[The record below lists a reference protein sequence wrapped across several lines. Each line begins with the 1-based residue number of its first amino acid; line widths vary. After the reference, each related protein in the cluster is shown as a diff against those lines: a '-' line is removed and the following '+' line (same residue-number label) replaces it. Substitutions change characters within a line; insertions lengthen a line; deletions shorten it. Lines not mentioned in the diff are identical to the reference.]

1 MLDAAQAIVTRVYA
15 LLQGEKA
22 VEVVFPSVV
31 HGLSAVEGCARLKH
45 NLKMAAFSLATAR
58 LSRETR
64 ALILVLA
71 ALTATAAAK
80 DVALISN
87 KNNSVPTMALAD
99 VVKVCKGQLTRWP
112 DGKPVTIIMRQ
123 PGSAELKIVEDKIY
137 VLSSQEVRDLI
148 TSANH
153 NRSDR
158 PAIILGASDEEV
170 ILKVESM
177 PGAVGLVDVYSITG
191 AVKVVKIGGKLPLE
205 SGYPLHGN

>member
-1 MLDAAQAIVTRVYA
+1 
-15 LLQGEKA
+15 
-22 VEVVFPSVV
+22 VV

-45 NLKMAAFSLATAR
+45 NLKMTAFGLATAT

-64 ALILVLA
+64 ALILVLGV
-71 ALTATAAAK
+71 LTATAVAK

-87 KNNSVPTMALAD
+87 KSNSVPTMALAD
-99 VVKVCKGQLTRWP
+99 VVKVCKGQLGRWP

-137 VLSSQEVRDLI
+137 ALSSQDVRDLI

-153 NRSDR
+153 SRSDR

-170 ILKVESM
+170 IRKVESM

-205 SGYPLHGN
+205 SGYSLHGN

>member
-1 MLDAAQAIVTRVYA
+1 
-15 LLQGEKA
+15 
-22 VEVVFPSVV
+22 VV

-45 NLKMAAFSLATAR
+45 NLKMTVLSLATAT
-58 LSRETR
+58 LWRETR
-64 ALILVLA
+64 TIILVLG

-99 VVKVCKGQLTRWP
+99 VVKVCKGQLSRWP

-123 PGSAELKIVEDKIY
+123 PGSAELRIVEEKIY
-137 VLSSQEVRDLI
+137 ALSSQDVRDVI
-148 TSANH
+148 TFANH
-153 NRSDR
+153 SRSDR

-170 ILKVESM
+170 IRKVESM

>member
-1 MLDAAQAIVTRVYA
+1 MT
-15 LLQGEKA
+15 
-22 VEVVFPSVV
+22 
-31 HGLSAVEGCARLKH
+31 
-45 NLKMAAFSLATAR
+45 AFSLPTTT

-64 ALILVLA
+64 ALILLLTT
-71 ALTATAAAK
+71 LTATAAAK

-87 KNNSVPTMALAD
+87 KSNSVPTMALAD
-99 VVKVCKGQLTRWP
+99 VVKVCKGQLGRWP

-123 PGSAELKIVEDKIY
+123 PGSSELKIVEDKIY
-137 VLSSQEVRDLI
+137 LLNSQEVRDLI

-153 NRSDR
+153 SRSDR

-170 ILKVESM
+170 IRKVESM

-205 SGYPLHGN
+205 SGYALHGN

>member
-1 MLDAAQAIVTRVYA
+1 MD
-15 LLQGEKA
+15 
-22 VEVVFPSVV
+22 F
-31 HGLSAVEGCARLKH
+31 HAVEGCASLKH
-45 NLKMAAFSLATAR
+45 NLKMAAFSLARKT
-58 LSRETR
+58 LSRETQV
-64 ALILVLA
+64 LVLVLG

-87 KNNSVPTMALAD
+87 RSDSVSTMALAD
-99 VVKVCKGQLTRWP
+99 VVKVCKGQMGRWP

-137 VLSSQEVRDLI
+137 ALSSQDVRNLI

-153 NRSDR
+153 NRLNR
-158 PAIILGASDEEV
+158 PAIILGSSDEEV
-170 ILKVESM
+170 IHKLESM

>member
-1 MLDAAQAIVTRVYA
+1 
-15 LLQGEKA
+15 
-22 VEVVFPSVV
+22 
-31 HGLSAVEGCARLKH
+31 
-45 NLKMAAFSLATAR
+45 MAAFTLATAT

-71 ALTATAAAK
+71 TLTASAAAK

-87 KNNSVPTMALAD
+87 KSNSVPTMALAD
-99 VVKVCKGQLTRWP
+99 VMKVCKGQLGRWP

-158 PAIILGASDEEV
+158 PAIILGTSDEEV
-170 ILKVESM
+170 IRKVESM

-205 SGYPLHGN
+205 SGHPQHGN